1 MAVRTPGATYSGR
14 PAPRRTITAAPRMFA
29 SISHWRPRHL
39 LGAWIA
45 YWIFVVLVGLG
56 PAIPLIWRISRAGGH
71 GVITGGAADGAI
83 TLTIASGA
91 IAWTR
96 SLSYGAL
103 TLLLVVPP
111 ILLWVAWAAAR
122 PRRVV

>member
-1 MAVRTPGATYSGR
+1 
-14 PAPRRTITAAPRMFA
+14 MFA
-29 SISHWRPRHL
+29 SISHWHPRHL

-83 TLTIASGA
+83 TFAITSGA
-91 IAWTR
+91 SAWTR